1 MSSRLVDSS
10 CHMSHTL
17 VSVIIPTRN
26 RPQLV
31 LRAVRSALNQTYP
44 HLEVIVVVDGPDPA
58 TNEALNTVV
67 DERLRVVAFDQSV
80 GGSDARNKG
89 VQHASGH
96 WIAFL
101 DDDDEWLAPK
111 IEKQIDAALDSN
123 SPFPVVTCYF
133 IGRTPLGDFIGPRR
147 TPKPREPLCEYLF
160 SRRSFFPREGQL
172 QTTLILTS
180 RELMHKVPFTSGL
193 RRHQDTDWYLRI
205 ATVAGVEIKFVREP
219 LAIWYLDENKPRV
232 TGCSDWRYSLEWLR
246 GVRSIITARAYAGF
260 IATQLAPEAARQGD
274 WAAFFPLLREA
285 VAEGRVLPID
295 LMLYLGNW
303 LTPGSLRRK
312 LRLALERVWP
322 VRIDVPL

>member
-26 RPQLV
+26 TPQLV

-67 DERLRVVAFDQSV
+67 DERLRVVALDHSV
-80 GGSDARNKG
+80 GGSDARNIG
-89 VQHASGH
+89 VQNASGH
-96 WIAFL
+96 WVAFL

-147 TPKPREPLCEYLF
+147 TPKP
-160 SRRSFFPREGQL
+160 S
-172 QTTLILTS
+172 
-180 RELMHKVPFTSGL
+180 
-193 RRHQDTDWYLRI
+193 
-205 ATVAGVEIKFVREP
+205 
-219 LAIWYLDENKPRV
+219 
-232 TGCSDWRYSLEWLR
+232 
-246 GVRSIITARAYAGF
+246 
-260 IATQLAPEAARQGD
+260 
-274 WAAFFPLLREA
+274 
-285 VAEGRVLPID
+285 
-295 LMLYLGNW
+295 
-303 LTPGSLRRK
+303 
-312 LRLALERVWP
+312 
-322 VRIDVPL
+322 